1 MLVVKNRLMILLA
14 EKARREGKTRIPVK
28 HAAAEMEVSY
38 YTLSKIASDTIEEYP
53 KDVLSKI
60 CRYLD
65 CTPGD
70 LLVLE
75 ETASTD

>member
-1 MLVVKNRLMILLA
+1 MKNRFMVLLA
-14 EKARREGKTRIPVK
+14 EKAHRDGKSRIPIK
-28 HAAAEMEVSY
+28 HAAVQMGVSY
-38 YTLSKIASDTIEEYP
+38 YTLNKIAADTIEEYP
-53 KDVLSKI
+53 KDVLGRI

-75 ETASTD
+75 EAPENN

>member
-1 MLVVKNRLMILLA
+1 MK
-14 EKARREGKTRIPVK
+14 
-28 HAAAEMEVSY
+28 VSY
-38 YTLSKIASDTIEEYP
+38 YTLNKIAADTIEEYP
-53 KDVLSKI
+53 KNVLSKI

-75 ETASTD
+75 EIPDTDPASAA